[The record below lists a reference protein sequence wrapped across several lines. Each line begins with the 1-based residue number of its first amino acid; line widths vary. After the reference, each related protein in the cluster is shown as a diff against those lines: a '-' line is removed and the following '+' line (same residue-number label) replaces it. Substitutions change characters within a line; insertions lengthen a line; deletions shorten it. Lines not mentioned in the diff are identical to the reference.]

1 MVEIA
6 IASRDALFMRALD
19 VAVVEGRGEVF
30 ADPGATVRIVPI
42 VRATSENDDD
52 GDRDDVEIATRICAT
67 ATSQTARDAS
77 GAPRTMFREEFSGA
91 VTTRNARALAR
102 VTGIEI
108 FVTSASGRD
117 AARGTTTLDAD
128 ALARLDDD
136 DGEARA
142 VVRGTWCEVREIVG
156 EDDGVGATVGRVC
169 ARVTARGDG
178 ARTRGDG
185 EGGVRERRTAREGA
199 TTTTTTAAVR
209 AEIEGGGG
217 ERAVV
222 EAGEGGAAATATATP
237 APRRENVAAVAA
249 GWLRGVVARGRRD
262 DGARERERERKRRE
276 REAEIEEKRA
286 RKERDRIERKRV
298 EAAKLEREAQL
309 EAFRAAER
317 DRRANDETASGGG
330 ARDVDRGDASQ
341 PGSPRRSFHIPN
353 VEEIKQRVSEGAHQL
368 GEVAHQLGDR
378 LRDTGDKIAHNV
390 NEQAHH
396 VKDALRDTNNR
407 VGKALAKKRWVR
419 DIAARLSPNSILVVA
434 IAIALAGLPENRD
447 KARRKAQSVKKRI
460 KETRRESSETAKA
473 KKKKTASEEE
483 EDLPEVIYN
492 ELADPDEDTPFIGR
506 GPTPRG
512 VYEVVEGD
520 TLCSIAG
527 CFNLDLMEII
537 DKNGDV
543 IRNPDALAPG
553 DRIRIY

>member
-1 MVEIA
+1 
-6 IASRDALFMRALD
+6 MRALD

-42 VRATSENDDD
+42 VRATSENDDS
-52 GDRDDVEIATRICAT
+52 GDRDDDAIATRICAT

-77 GAPRTMFREEFSGA
+77 GAPRATFREEFSGA
-91 VTTRNARALAR
+91 VTTENARALAR

-185 EGGVRERRTAREGA
+185 EGG
-199 TTTTTTAAVR
+199 
-209 AEIEGGGG
+209 
-217 ERAVV
+217 
-222 EAGEGGAAATATATP
+222 AAATATATP

-262 DGARERERERKRRE
+262 DGARARERERKRRE
-276 REAEIEEKRA
+276 REAEIEKKRA
-286 RKERDRIERKRV
+286 REERDRIERERV

>member
-1 MVEIA
+1 
-6 IASRDALFMRALD
+6 MRALD

-52 GDRDDVEIATRICAT
+52 GDRDDDAIATRICAT

-77 GAPRTMFREEFSGA
+77 GAPRATFREEFSGA

-142 VVRGTWCEVREIVG
+142 VVRGTWCEVREIVD

-185 EGGVRERRTAREGA
+185 EGGGRERRTAREGA

-209 AEIEGGGG
+209 EEIEGGGG

-222 EAGEGGAAATATATP
+222 EAGEGGAAATATPTP

-262 DGARERERERKRRE
+262 DGARARERERKRRE
-276 REAEIEEKRA
+276 REAEIEKKRA
-286 RKERDRIERKRV
+286 REERDRIERERV

>member
-1 MVEIA
+1 MH
-6 IASRDALFMRALD
+6 ALD

-42 VRATSENDDD
+42 VRATTENDDD
-52 GDRDDVEIATRICAT
+52 GDDDDVEIATRICAT
-67 ATSQTARDAS
+67 GTATTARDAS
-77 GAPRTMFREEFSGA
+77 GAPRTTFREEFSGA
-91 VTTRNARALAR
+91 VTTRNAKALAR

-142 VVRGTWCEVREIVG
+142 VVRGTWCEVREIVD

-185 EGGVRERRTAREGA
+185 EGGIRERRTAREGA
-199 TTTTTTAAVR
+199 TTTTTTTAGGR
-209 AEIEGGGG
+209 AEIEEGGR

-222 EAGEGGAAATATATP
+222 EAGEGGATETATATP

-276 REAEIEEKRA
+276 REAEIEKKRA
-286 RKERDRIERKRV
+286 RKERDRIERERV

>member
-1 MVEIA
+1 
-6 IASRDALFMRALD
+6 MRALD

-42 VRATSENDDD
+42 VRATTENDDD

-67 ATSQTARDAS
+67 ATATTARDAS
-77 GAPRTMFREEFSGA
+77 GAPRTTFREEFSGA
-91 VTTRNARALAR
+91 VTTRNAKALAR

-185 EGGVRERRTAREGA
+185 EGGIRERRTAREGA
-199 TTTTTTAAVR
+199 TTTTTTAVVR
-209 AEIEGGGG
+209 AEIEGEAR

-262 DGARERERERKRRE
+262 DGARARERERKRRE
-276 REAEIEEKRA
+276 REAEIEKKRA
-286 RKERDRIERKRV
+286 RKERDRIERERV

-473 KKKKTASEEE
+473 KKKTASEEE

>member
-52 GDRDDVEIATRICAT
+52 GDRDDDAIATRICAT
-67 ATSQTARDAS
+67 ATSQTARDDRDE
-77 GAPRTMFREEFSGA
+77 PRTMFREEFSGA
-91 VTTRNARALAR
+91 VTTENARALAR

-117 AARGTTTLDAD
+117 AARGAATLDAD

-185 EGGVRERRTAREGA
+185 EGGGRERRTAREGA

-276 REAEIEEKRA
+276 REAEIEKKRA
-286 RKERDRIERKRV
+286 REERDRIERERV

>member
-1 MVEIA
+1 M
-6 IASRDALFMRALD
+6 LALD

-42 VRATSENDDD
+42 VRATPTNDDF
-52 GDRDDVEIATRICAT
+52 GDREDVAIATRICAT
-67 ATSQTARDAS
+67 TKATPQRDAF
-77 GAPRTMFREEFSGA
+77 GAPRTIFREEFSGA
-91 VTTRNARALAR
+91 VTTRHAKALAR
-102 VTGIEI
+102 VIGIEI

-136 DGEARA
+136 DGATTA

-156 EDDGVGATVGRVC
+156 EDDEVGATVGRVC

-178 ARTRGDG
+178 ARTRGAS
-185 EGGVRERRTAREGA
+185 EGGIRERRTAREGA

-209 AEIEGGGG
+209 AEIEGGGR

-276 REAEIEEKRA
+276 REAEIEKKRA
-286 RKERDRIERKRV
+286 RKERDGIERERV

-447 KARRKAQSVKKRI
+447 KARRKAKSVKKRI

>member
-1 MVEIA
+1 
-6 IASRDALFMRALD
+6 MRALD

-185 EGGVRERRTAREGA
+185 EGGIRERRTAREGA
-199 TTTTTTAAVR
+199 TTTTTTAVVR
-209 AEIEGGGG
+209 AEIEGEGR

-222 EAGEGGAAATATATP
+222 EAGEGGGAATATATP

-276 REAEIEEKRA
+276 REAEIEKKRA
-286 RKERDRIERKRV
+286 REERDRIERERV

>member
-52 GDRDDVEIATRICAT
+52 GDRDDDAIATRICAT
-67 ATSQTARDAS
+67 ATSQTARDDRDE
-77 GAPRTMFREEFSGA
+77 PRTMFREEFSGA
-91 VTTRNARALAR
+91 VTTENARALAR

-117 AARGTTTLDAD
+117 AARGAATLDAD

-185 EGGVRERRTAREGA
+185 EGGIRERRTAREGA

-276 REAEIEEKRA
+276 REAEIEKKRA
-286 RKERDRIERKRV
+286 RKERDRIERERV

>member
-1 MVEIA
+1 
-6 IASRDALFMRALD
+6 MRALD

-52 GDRDDVEIATRICAT
+52 GDRDDDAIATRICAT
-67 ATSQTARDAS
+67 ATSQTARDDRDE
-77 GAPRTMFREEFSGA
+77 PRTMFREEFSGA
-91 VTTRNARALAR
+91 VTTENARALAR

-117 AARGTTTLDAD
+117 AARGAATLDAD

-185 EGGVRERRTAREGA
+185 EGGGRERRTAREGA

-209 AEIEGGGG
+209 AEIEGEGR

-286 RKERDRIERKRV
+286 RKERDRIERERV

>member
-1 MVEIA
+1 
-6 IASRDALFMRALD
+6 
-19 VAVVEGRGEVF
+19 
-30 ADPGATVRIVPI
+30 
-42 VRATSENDDD
+42 
-52 GDRDDVEIATRICAT
+52 
-67 ATSQTARDAS
+67 
-77 GAPRTMFREEFSGA
+77 
-91 VTTRNARALAR
+91 
-102 VTGIEI
+102 
-108 FVTSASGRD
+108 
-117 AARGTTTLDAD
+117 
-128 ALARLDDD
+128 
-136 DGEARA
+136 
-142 VVRGTWCEVREIVG
+142 
-156 EDDGVGATVGRVC
+156 VC

-276 REAEIEEKRA
+276 REAEIEKKRA
-286 RKERDRIERKRV
+286 RKERDRIERERV

>member
-6 IASRDALFMRALD
+6 IARRDALFMRALD

-52 GDRDDVEIATRICAT
+52 GDRDDDAIATRICAT
-67 ATSQTARDAS
+67 ATSQTARDDRDE
-77 GAPRTMFREEFSGA
+77 PRTMFREEFSGA
-91 VTTRNARALAR
+91 VTTENARALAR

-117 AARGTTTLDAD
+117 AARGAATLDAD

-185 EGGVRERRTAREGA
+185 EGGGRERRTAREGA

-276 REAEIEEKRA
+276 REAEIEKKRA
-286 RKERDRIERKRV
+286 REERDRIERERV

>member
-1 MVEIA
+1 
-6 IASRDALFMRALD
+6 MRALD

-52 GDRDDVEIATRICAT
+52 GDRDDDAIATRICAT
-67 ATSQTARDAS
+67 ATAQTTRDDRDE
-77 GAPRTMFREEFSGA
+77 PRTMFREEFSGA
-91 VTTRNARALAR
+91 VTTENARALAR

-117 AARGTTTLDAD
+117 AARGATTLDAD

-185 EGGVRERRTAREGA
+185 EGGGRERRTAREGA

-209 AEIEGGGG
+209 AEIEGGGR

-222 EAGEGGAAATATATP
+222 EAGEGGATATATATP
-237 APRRENVAAVAA
+237 TPRRENVAAVAA

-276 REAEIEEKRA
+276 REAEIEKKRA
-286 RKERDRIERKRV
+286 REERDRIERERV

>member
-1 MVEIA
+1 
-6 IASRDALFMRALD
+6 MRALD

-42 VRATSENDDD
+42 VRATTENDDD

-67 ATSQTARDAS
+67 ATATTARDAS
-77 GAPRTMFREEFSGA
+77 GAPRTTFREEFSGA
-91 VTTRNARALAR
+91 VTTRNAKALAR

-185 EGGVRERRTAREGA
+185 EGGIRERRTAREGA
-199 TTTTTTAAVR
+199 TTTTTTAVVR
-209 AEIEGGGG
+209 AEIEGEAR

-262 DGARERERERKRRE
+262 DRARARERERKRRE
-276 REAEIEEKRA
+276 REAEIEKKRA
-286 RKERDRIERKRV
+286 RKERDRIERERV

-473 KKKKTASEEE
+473 KKKTASEEE

>member
-1 MVEIA
+1 
-6 IASRDALFMRALD
+6 MRALD

-42 VRATSENDDD
+42 VRATTENDDD

-67 ATSQTARDAS
+67 ATATTARDAS
-77 GAPRTMFREEFSGA
+77 GAPRTTFREEFSGA
-91 VTTRNARALAR
+91 VTTRNAKALAR

-185 EGGVRERRTAREGA
+185 EGGIRERRTAREGA
-199 TTTTTTAAVR
+199 TTTTTTAVVR
-209 AEIEGGGG
+209 AEIEGEAR

-262 DGARERERERKRRE
+262 DRARARERERKRRE
-276 REAEIEEKRA
+276 REAEIEKKRA
-286 RKERDRIERKRV
+286 RKERDRIERERV

>member
-1 MVEIA
+1 LVEIA
-6 IASRDALFMRALD
+6 IARRDAKRMRALD

-52 GDRDDVEIATRICAT
+52 GDRDDGAIATRICAT
-67 ATSQTARDAS
+67 ATSQTARDDRDE
-77 GAPRTMFREEFSGA
+77 PRTMFREEFSGA
-91 VTTRNARALAR
+91 VTTENARALAR

-117 AARGTTTLDAD
+117 AARGAATLDAD

-185 EGGVRERRTAREGA
+185 EGGIRERRTAREGA

-286 RKERDRIERKRV
+286 RKERDRIERERV

-473 KKKKTASEEE
+473 KKKTASEEE

>member
-1 MVEIA
+1 
-6 IASRDALFMRALD
+6 
-19 VAVVEGRGEVF
+19 
-30 ADPGATVRIVPI
+30 
-42 VRATSENDDD
+42 
-52 GDRDDVEIATRICAT
+52 
-67 ATSQTARDAS
+67 
-77 GAPRTMFREEFSGA
+77 MFREEFSGA
-91 VTTRNARALAR
+91 VTTENARALAR

-117 AARGTTTLDAD
+117 AARGAATLDAD

-185 EGGVRERRTAREGA
+185 EGGGRERRTAREGA

-222 EAGEGGAAATATATP
+222 EAGEGGGAATATATP

-276 REAEIEEKRA
+276 REAEIEKKRA
-286 RKERDRIERKRV
+286 RKERDRIERERV

>member
-185 EGGVRERRTAREGA
+185 EGGGRERRTAREGA
-199 TTTTTTAAVR
+199 TTTTTTAVVR
-209 AEIEGGGG
+209 AEIEGDVR

-286 RKERDRIERKRV
+286 RKERDRIERERV

>member
-1 MVEIA
+1 
-6 IASRDALFMRALD
+6 MRALD

-52 GDRDDVEIATRICAT
+52 GDRDDDAIATRICAT
-67 ATSQTARDAS
+67 ATSQTARDARDE
-77 GAPRTMFREEFSGA
+77 PRTMFREEFSGA
-91 VTTRNARALAR
+91 VTTENARALAR

-117 AARGTTTLDAD
+117 AARGAATLDAD

-185 EGGVRERRTAREGA
+185 EGGGRERRTAREGA

-209 AEIEGGGG
+209 AEIEGEGR

-276 REAEIEEKRA
+276 REAEIEKKRA
-286 RKERDRIERKRV
+286 RKERDRIERERV

>member
-1 MVEIA
+1 MPT
-6 IASRDALFMRALD
+6 LD
-19 VAVVEGRGEVF
+19 VAVVEGRGDVF
-30 ADPGATVRIVPI
+30 ADAGARVRIAP
-42 VRATSENDDD
+42 
-52 GDRDDVEIATRICAT
+52 IATRTTDDDDDRDFDAAMTTTDFTTRPSPTRFAADGAYRAT
-67 ATSQTARDAS
+67 FNEEFEGLVTARD
-77 GAPRTMFREEFSGA
+77 
-91 VTTRNARALAR
+91 ARALAR
-102 VTGIEI
+102 VTGLEI
-108 FVTSASGRD
+108 WVVDASGRD
-117 AARGTTTLDAD
+117 VARGATTLDAR
-128 ALARLDDD
+128 ALADPSLDD
-136 DGEARA
+136 GARRT
-142 VVRGTWCEVREIVG
+142 VLGGRWCEVRAIGG
-156 EDDGVGATVGRVC
+156 EDGGGGGAVGGVC
-169 ARVTARGDG
+169 ARATARR
-178 ARTRGDG
+178 AAFDG
-185 EGGVRERRTAREGA
+185 ERRIRERRAA
-199 TTTTTTAAVR
+199 TEDATTTAAR
-209 AEIEGGGG
+209 AVNVEIDGGGLN
-217 ERAVV
+217 ESMVV
-222 EAGEGGAAATATATP
+222 EAGDGTSESASAS
-237 APRRENVAAVAA
+237 PRRERENVASVAA

-262 DGARERERERKRRE
+262 DATRARERERKRRE
-276 REAEIEEKRA
+276 REAEIENKRV
-286 RKERDRIERKRV
+286 RKERDRIEREQVK
-298 EAAKLEREAQL
+298 AAKLEREAQL
-309 EAFRAAER
+309 AALRAAER
-317 DRRANDETASGGG
+317 ERAAEG
-330 ARDVDRGDASQ
+330 ARDVGQGAASQ
-341 PGSPRRSFHIPN
+341 SGSPRRSFHIPN

-483 EDLPEVIYN
+483 EDSPEVIYN

-543 IRNPDALAPG
+543 IRNPDALSPG

>member
-1 MVEIA
+1 
-6 IASRDALFMRALD
+6 MRALD

-42 VRATSENDDD
+42 VRATSENDDS
-52 GDRDDVEIATRICAT
+52 GDRDDDAIATRICAT
-67 ATSQTARDAS
+67 ATSQTARDDRDE
-77 GAPRTMFREEFSGA
+77 PRTMFREEFSGA
-91 VTTRNARALAR
+91 VTTENARALAR

-117 AARGTTTLDAD
+117 AARGAATLDAD

-185 EGGVRERRTAREGA
+185 EGGGRERRTAREGA

-217 ERAVV
+217 ERAGV
-222 EAGEGGAAATATATP
+222 EAGGGGAAATATATP

-276 REAEIEEKRA
+276 REAEIEKKRA
-286 RKERDRIERKRV
+286 REERDRIERERV

>member
-1 MVEIA
+1 MA
-6 IASRDALFMRALD
+6 ARPSPSGGPAASQRARVAACASS
-19 VAVVEGRGEVF
+19 VAV
-30 ADPGATVRIVPI
+30 
-42 VRATSENDDD
+42 S
-52 GDRDDVEIATRICAT
+52 C
-67 ATSQTARDAS
+67 
-77 GAPRTMFREEFSGA
+77 
-91 VTTRNARALAR
+91 
-102 VTGIEI
+102 
-108 FVTSASGRD
+108 
-117 AARGTTTLDAD
+117 
-128 ALARLDDD
+128 
-136 DGEARA
+136 
-142 VVRGTWCEVREIVG
+142 
-156 EDDGVGATVGRVC
+156 
-169 ARVTARGDG
+169 
-178 ARTRGDG
+178 
-185 EGGVRERRTAREGA
+185 
-199 TTTTTTAAVR
+199 
-209 AEIEGGGG
+209 
-217 ERAVV
+217 
-222 EAGEGGAAATATATP
+222 ATATP

-276 REAEIEEKRA
+276 REAEIEKKRA
-286 RKERDRIERKRV
+286 REERDRIERERV

>member
-1 MVEIA
+1 
-6 IASRDALFMRALD
+6 MRALD

-52 GDRDDVEIATRICAT
+52 GDRDDDAIATRICAT
-67 ATSQTARDAS
+67 ATSQTARDARDE
-77 GAPRTMFREEFSGA
+77 PRTIFREEFSGA
-91 VTTRNARALAR
+91 VTTENARALAR

-117 AARGTTTLDAD
+117 AARGAATLDAD

-185 EGGVRERRTAREGA
+185 EGGGRERRTAREGA
-199 TTTTTTAAVR
+199 TTTTATAAVR
-209 AEIEGGGG
+209 AEIEGEGR

-276 REAEIEEKRA
+276 REAEIEKKRA
-286 RKERDRIERKRV
+286 REERDRIERERV

>member
-1 MVEIA
+1 
-6 IASRDALFMRALD
+6 
-19 VAVVEGRGEVF
+19 
-30 ADPGATVRIVPI
+30 
-42 VRATSENDDD
+42 
-52 GDRDDVEIATRICAT
+52 
-67 ATSQTARDAS
+67 
-77 GAPRTMFREEFSGA
+77 
-91 VTTRNARALAR
+91 
-102 VTGIEI
+102 
-108 FVTSASGRD
+108 
-117 AARGTTTLDAD
+117 
-128 ALARLDDD
+128 
-136 DGEARA
+136 
-142 VVRGTWCEVREIVG
+142 
-156 EDDGVGATVGRVC
+156 
-169 ARVTARGDG
+169 
-178 ARTRGDG
+178 
-185 EGGVRERRTAREGA
+185 
-199 TTTTTTAAVR
+199 
-209 AEIEGGGG
+209 
-217 ERAVV
+217 VV

-276 REAEIEEKRA
+276 REAEIEKKRA
-286 RKERDRIERKRV
+286 RKERDRIERERV
-298 EAAKLEREAQL
+298 EAAKLEREAQLEAAKLEREAQLEAAKLEREAQL

-434 IAIALAGLPENRD
+434 IAIALAGLPENRE

-473 KKKKTASEEE
+473 KKKTASEEE

>member
-1 MVEIA
+1 
-6 IASRDALFMRALD
+6 MRALD

-52 GDRDDVEIATRICAT
+52 GDRDDDAIATRICAT

-91 VTTRNARALAR
+91 VTTENARALAR

-117 AARGTTTLDAD
+117 AARGAATLDAD

-185 EGGVRERRTAREGA
+185 EGGGRERRTAREGA

-209 AEIEGGGG
+209 AEIEGEGR

-276 REAEIEEKRA
+276 REAEIEKKRA
-286 RKERDRIERKRV
+286 RKERDRIERERV

>member
-1 MVEIA
+1 
-6 IASRDALFMRALD
+6 MRALD

-52 GDRDDVEIATRICAT
+52 GDRDDDAIATRICAT
-67 ATSQTARDAS
+67 ATSQTARDARDE
-77 GAPRTMFREEFSGA
+77 PRTMFREEFSGA
-91 VTTRNARALAR
+91 VTTENARALAR

-117 AARGTTTLDAD
+117 AARGATTLDAD

-185 EGGVRERRTAREGA
+185 EGGGRERRTAREGA

-209 AEIEGGGG
+209 AEIEGEGR

-286 RKERDRIERKRV
+286 REERDRIERERV